1 MNCGYV
7 GNGVRVG
14 DDLGRSHGLVGDV
27 MRTDCNGAETSR
39 TDEGAKSK
47 VVAGEEGTL
56 EWTLYPVVQ
65 VRYRNK
71 CDEKKEVTDPLVKY
85 SVHARRTH

>member
-1 MNCGYV
+1 MRICRGYA
-7 GNGVRVG
+7 GSGDGVCVG

-47 VVAGEEGTL
+47 VVAGGEGTL
-56 EWTLYPVVQ
+56 EWTAVSGGPSEVQKQ
-65 VRYRNK
+65 VRREEGS
-71 CDEKKEVTDPLVKY
+71 D
-85 SVHARRTH
+85 